1 MSTGLEE
8 QYGGQM
14 KREGGIGA
22 TDQLFSQLLS
32 MAEEDLALP
41 LLVRLFDHD
50 VAQLL
55 TLILRERENV
65 LT

>member
-1 MSTGLEE
+1 
-8 QYGGQM
+8 M

-22 TDQLFSQLLS
+22 ADQLFRQLLS

-50 VAQLL
+50 VTQLL
-55 TLILRERENV
+55 TLILSEGGEMR
-65 LT
+65 

>member
-1 MSTGLEE
+1 
-8 QYGGQM
+8 M

-22 TDQLFSQLLS
+22 ADQLFSQLLS

-50 VAQLL
+50 VTQLL
-55 TLILRERENV
+55 TLILSEGGEMR
-65 LT
+65 